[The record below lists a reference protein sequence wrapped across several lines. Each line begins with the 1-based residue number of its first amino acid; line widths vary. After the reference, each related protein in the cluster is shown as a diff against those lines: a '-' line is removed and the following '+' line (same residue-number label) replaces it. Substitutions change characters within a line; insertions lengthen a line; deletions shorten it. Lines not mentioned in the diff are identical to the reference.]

1 MIVLITGG
9 SGSGKS
15 AFAEETVM
23 RLGAFPRYYIA
34 TMDCLD
40 VETRQRI
47 SRHRKMREGKSF
59 TTLEQPVHLEQCVL
73 PQRGVALVECISN
86 LVANERY
93 SPKGFA
99 RENPLGELPA
109 HLFQGIR
116 KLASQCEHLVIV
128 SHEVGSDGIAYDAS
142 TMEYIRIMGTVH
154 AGLAMMTEEVYEVV
168 YGIPLRTK

>member
-23 RLGAFPRYYIA
+23 RLGALPRYYIA

-40 VETRQRI
+40 EETRQRI
-47 SRHRKMREGKSF
+47 SRHRRMREGKAF
-59 TTLEQPVHLEQCVL
+59 TTLEQPVHLERCVL
-73 PQRGVALVECISN
+73 PEKGVALVECISN
-86 LVANERY
+86 LVANELF
-93 SPKGFA
+93 SPQGFTQ
-99 RENPLGELPA
+99 ENAPEELPA
-109 HLFQGIR
+109 HLRQGIR
-116 KLASQCEHLVIV
+116 QLASQCEHLVIV
-128 SHEVGSDGIAYDAS
+128 SNEVGSDGIAYDDS

-154 AGLAMMTEEVYEVV
+154 AGLAMMAEEVYEVV

>member
-23 RLGAFPRYYIA
+23 GLGAFPRYYIA
-34 TMDCLD
+34 TMDCPD
-40 VETRQRI
+40 EETRQRI
-47 SRHRKMREGKSF
+47 LRHRKMREGKAF

-73 PQRGVALVECISN
+73 PEKGVTLVECISN
-86 LVANERY
+86 LVANELY

-99 RENPLGELPA
+99 QENPTEELPA
-109 HLFQGIR
+109 HLLQGIQQ
-116 KLASQCEHLVIV
+116 LASQCEHLVIV
-128 SHEVGSDGIAYDAS
+128 SNEVGSDGISYDDS
-142 TMEYIRIMGTVH
+142 TMEYIRIMGTVN
-154 AGLAMMTEEVYEVV
+154 AGLAAMAEEVYEVV